1 MQATCLCLINH
12 KGEEAGKCREA
23 QVRTNSIV
31 YSCVDRDAEFCA
43 DAVRA
48 TDEKWIN
55 VARRLEVKD
64 PAKSTEFGVGART
77 TRRTHVW
84 LDRLDKR
91 VSRIDGDARLCVGE
105 AWSC

>member
-1 MQATCLCLINH
+1 VFNYH
-12 KGEEAGKCREA
+12 EREEAGKCREA
-23 QVRTNSIV
+23 QMRTYGIV

-48 TDEKWIN
+48 TDEQRIG

-64 PAKSTEFGVGART
+64 AAKSAEFGVGART

-84 LDRLDKR
+84 FDHFDKR
-91 VSRIDGDARLCVGE
+91 VSRIDRDACLCVGE
-105 AWSC
+105 AWNN